1 VGGKEEKWSR
11 RHARSFSFAPP
22 VKTIPDK
29 QAVNEPTLASLVYV
43 IRLELRKGRLAA
55 SDVSSGEILE

>member
-1 VGGKEEKWSR
+1 VGGREEKWSR

-43 IRLELRKGRLAA
+43 IRL
-55 SDVSSGEILE
+55 